1 MRILYA
7 IQGTGNGHISRAMD
21 VGPALEKHGEV
32 DYLVSGAQVE
42 ISLSQIPK
50 YRSPGVSFYFGKR
63 GGINLSK
70 TFMKNST
77 LRFYKEI
84 NDFPIDQYDL
94 VINDFE
100 PITAW
105 AARKRGRRTVGLS
118 HQGALLSDKCPKPES
133 RDIVG
138 KMILKNYAP
147 VSQNYGFHFDAFDT
161 DIYTPVVR
169 KCIRDV
175 KPTNKGHY
183 TVYLPA
189 YSDEKIIKV
198 LSQIKGIQWQVFS
211 KHSSKAYHIDDI
223 SIVPIHNDLFIESI
237 TSAQGVLCGAGFETP
252 AESLYL
258 GKKLM
263 VIPMEGQYEQ
273 HCNAA
278 ALRKLGIPVLKK
290 LKLKKVNKIQDWV
303 QSDMVL
309 QMDYPDE
316 TEAIVTRIIE
326 KEMGYE
332 R

>member
-1 MRILYA
+1 MKILYA

-42 ISLSQIPK
+42 INLSQELK
-50 YRSPGVSFYFGKR
+50 YRSPGMSFYFGKR

-70 TFMKNST
+70 TFMKNSSI
-77 LRFYKEI
+77 RFYKEI

-94 VINDFE
+94 VVNDFE

-118 HQGALLSDKCPKPES
+118 HQGALLSDKCPKPVS

-147 VSQNYGFHFDAFDT
+147 VSHNYGFHFDAFDA

-169 KCIRDV
+169 SCIRNV

-198 LSQIKGIQWQVFS
+198 LSKVKGIQWQVFS
-211 KHSSKAYHIDDI
+211 KHSSKAYQQGNI
-223 SIVPIHNDLFIESI
+223 SIMPINNEQFINSI
-237 TSAQGVLCGAGFETP
+237 TSSTGVLCGAGFETP
-252 AESLYL
+252 AETLFL

-278 ALRKLGIPVLKK
+278 ALKELGIPVMKK
-290 LKLKKVNKIQDWV
+290 LKAKKVHKIEEWV
-303 QSDMVL
+303 QSGVVL

-316 TEAIVTRIIE
+316 TEGIVKRIIE
-326 KEMGYE
+326 KETGYD